1 MMRDKLWKNLE
12 NEGVK
17 EIEIKLGSDIWNS
30 YLHELDEKVEDDK
43 LPEGTITEVS
53 EKGYLLHGQV
63 LRPAK
68 VKISKKNK

>member
-1 MMRDKLWKNLE
+1 MKNLE
-12 NEGVK
+12 KEGVQ
-17 EIEIKLGSDIWNS
+17 EMVIKVGADTWNS
-30 YLHELDEKVEDDK
+30 YLHELVEEVADDQ
-43 LPEGTITEVS
+43 LPTGTITELA